1 MLVRLVIT
9 LPRLRSTK
17 QPEQLESL
25 NDIQNKRRRFN
36 DRDEEK
42 PEDPDDKLK
51 NATTLYVGNL
61 YACTLQS

>member
-61 YACTLQS
+61 YACILQS